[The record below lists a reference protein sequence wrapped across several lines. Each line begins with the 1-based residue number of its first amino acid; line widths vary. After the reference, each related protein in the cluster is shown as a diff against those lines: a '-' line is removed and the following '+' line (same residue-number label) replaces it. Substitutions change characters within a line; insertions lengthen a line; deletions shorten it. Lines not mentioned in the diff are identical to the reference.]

1 MNKLWLS
8 ALGLVVCAASASA
21 IAREPAAWG
30 GESRDEARSERSRAA
45 DHGDRGDR
53 GRSSRNEPAAQS
65 GAWGGAERGGSNSRG
80 SSRSSGPSGFQ
91 GYAVEPRPDNRRQYG
106 GDDSRFQRDSNRSD
120 SRREASRDA
129 RYNGQ
134 NYGPQGGNRY
144 DSRHDNR
151 YSGGGNDYRYG
162 DRHDNRRYDRHDRH
176 DGYGSNYGGRG
187 WRHADWRRSWNHGW
201 GGQRYRTSVRY
212 YYPSGYRSQRWSIG
226 YSLPLA
232 FLINSYYVDY
242 RPYGLSAPPYGCRWL
257 RVDGDLL
264 LVELASGAIVDIL
277 YDFYY

>member
-8 ALGLVVCAASASA
+8 AIGLVVCAASASV

-30 GESRDEARSERSRAA
+30 GESRDEARSERGRAA
-45 DHGDRGDR
+45 DYGDRGDR
-53 GRSSRNEPAAQS
+53 GRNSRDEPVQS
-65 GAWGGAERGGSNSRG
+65 RSWGGAAERGESNSRG
-80 SSRSSGPSGFQ
+80 GSRSVGPSGFQ
-91 GYAVEPRPDNRRQYG
+91 GYAVEPRPDTRRQYG
-106 GDDSRFQRDSNRSD
+106 GDDSRFQDDRYRSE

-129 RYNGQ
+129 RYNGH
-134 NYGPQGGNRY
+134 NYGGQRDSRQDNRY
-144 DSRHDNR
+144 DSRHDYRNSGRHGYRYDDRRDIR
-151 YSGGGNDYRYG
+151 YSYDHYG
-162 DRHDNRRYDRHDRH
+162 HYDDR
-176 DGYGSNYGGRG
+176 S
-187 WRHADWRRSWNHGW
+187 WRHADWRRSWHHGW
-201 GGQRYRTSVRY
+201 SGQRYRTSVRY

-232 FLINSYYVDY
+232 FLISSYYVDY
-242 RPYGLSAPPYGCRWL
+242 RPYGLAPPPYGCRWL